1 MKKTIYIF
9 LSFIVL
15 QIALSSCATT
25 NYPKTVKTKV
35 GTFSYIER
43 FRDYECNAKRGEAD
57 IRYYVRF
64 DEETSQT
71 DLSEAFKY
79 LENLAQSLDENE
91 AKVIAFADKKF
102 DYKYNKILETYSTYA
117 VYINLSKK
125 PGNCFIEYW
134 LYGKSD
140 EWDYPLAVACNEKG
154 EPEAAAFVG

>member
-25 NYPKTVKTKV
+25 NFPKTVKTKV

-91 AKVIAFADKKF
+91 AKVIAFADKEF

-117 VYINLSKK
+117 VYINLSKNRETALLSI
-125 PGNCFIEYW
+125 GFMASRTNGTI
-134 LYGKSD
+134 LSQL
-140 EWDYPLAVACNEKG
+140 LATRKESLRLRLL
-154 EPEAAAFVG
+154 